1 MKDSPV
7 TASLPGILPLQGSI
21 DMDTETRHDTSSH
34 AMIFKAATHVGKREI
49 VCGAKVD
56 TPFVKSDHQ
65 DWRAETMIVDIEI
78 ETYNVQSV
86 PAKHQQHCTQQIGH
100 GTGE

>member
-1 MKDSPV
+1 
-7 TASLPGILPLQGSI
+7 
-21 DMDTETRHDTSSH
+21 MDTETRHDTSSH